1 MTIDISN
8 SLKIQE
14 TTMRVYLYSIRHD
27 IFTYSHRFLLSIFL
41 LNDDIIF
48 KLHFILL
55 AILVV
60 QYHISEESC
69 PEVNLLLN
77 RNYLEK

>member
-1 MTIDISN
+1 MTIDTSN

-55 AILVV
+55 ATRPWWFNIIFLKKVA
-60 QYHISEESC
+60 
-69 PEVNLLLN
+69 
-77 RNYLEK
+77 RK